1 MSPETRRGR
10 PGQEAPSIKL
20 AEASLVPLS
29 NDPLD
34 DLADHI
40 DGAFVVVVRITGG
53 RYRRR
58 CFLTVA
64 AAEWAARNAQ
74 AAGHDAQI
82 YLSELR
88 PLWKLTG
95 GTVAS

>member
-1 MSPETRRGR
+1 
-10 PGQEAPSIKL
+10 
-20 AEASLVPLS
+20 
-29 NDPLD
+29 LD
-34 DLADHI
+34 DLAKEI
-40 DGAFVVVVRITGG
+40 DGSFVLVVKLSGG
-53 RYRRR
+53 KYCRR

>member
-1 MSPETRRGR
+1 
-10 PGQEAPSIKL
+10 
-20 AEASLVPLS
+20 
-29 NDPLD
+29 LD

-64 AAEWAARNAQ
+64 AAERAARNAQ
-74 AAGHDAQI
+74 AAGHDATVFLCEI
-82 YLSELR
+82 R
-88 PLWKLTG
+88 PLWRLAA